1 ILLLLKSE
9 ADCLA
14 DQRWQEWR
22 IEFGPMPPEQLPRE
36 RFSPLADT
44 GGQRD
49 AASTRGQSTSGN
61 QS

>member
-1 ILLLLKSE
+1 GFMILLLLKSE

-36 RFSPLADT
+36 RFSPVAGWSRPDASSWQHELA
-44 GGQRD
+44 
-49 AASTRGQSTSGN
+49 A
-61 QS
+61 